1 MEDSFQNY
9 KYDKDSKKSE
19 GIGNIGNN
27 NENNKIDIS
36 KLFDP
41 NRNYYNSIKE
51 NNLNLGKFS
60 KNNSINLDYQNTI
73 PNIYSIPFQAPR
85 INEPQNFNTSISPLF
100 NANPN
105 FNQNQMFFPNN
116 NYAPSNYLNQSQNI
130 FPNYFPQ
137 FNNSNSNT
145 INLSYQELLKRLME
159 KDEYIQYL
167 QNKSSDNYQIKYYY
181 EEKQGDEAKYRERI
195 ISIYKT
201 NLKNA
206 NDALKNNQKI
216 VFGSKE
222 ILEKKEIIIYIIDT
236 NIVDIAF
243 IKKLNEIKAVI
254 FNDIKIPEITYE
266 MIEQKIEN
274 EKYEKTEEDNI
285 QVLGDYENNF
295 NQNYQIYFNKYM
307 FYSRN
312 KISLFTPHII
322 RTTKN
327 LTSLFFSEKLNLSD
341 FQYNDYHKNINND
354 VFLQLLS
361 LRINEFN
368 DYEKKDGII
377 TDKKYNEKIFGF
389 NQNKSKRN
397 YYLYSTMEK
406 DIISKKLTKINITNL
421 YEELTGKESQIGI
434 SNKPKT
440 YNHYETF
447 IKNMNFLKC
456 LTYEELV
463 LYIILNK
470 IDKDQYEIFPKILF
484 YEYYLTLNGEKVVV
498 SNKIEPGYLEADFVF
513 YSKCDVPYE
522 EEPLILQKSYRYYE
536 CLGMNGNFK
545 IKKDTLYFIE
555 LKSSFNFSEE
565 KDKEK
570 RVSKYEDFFKKL
582 FNKYKEFINLYES
595 QKWIEKNTKKE
606 ILLIY
611 DNDIIDIS
619 LDIENIITNLL
630 KENQNCIFRIIYTL
644 KSYPYFSHS
653 LAIEK
658 HNKLEQKYE
667 KLLKETKKREEES
680 KKREEEMA
688 KKIEKI
694 LQENK
699 EIKESLINNNKINSE
714 LSNLGKNNNETKK
727 DEN

>member
-51 NNLNLGKFS
+51 NNFNQGKFS
-60 KNNSINLDYQNTI
+60 KNNSINLNYQNTI

-195 ISIYKT
+195 ISNYKT
-201 NLKNA
+201 NVKNA

-222 ILEKKEIIIYIIDT
+222 ILEKKEIIIYIID
-236 NIVDIAF
+236 IKKDIAF

-266 MIEQKIEN
+266 MIEQKIGN

-322 RTTKN
+322 RTT
-327 LTSLFFSEKLNLSD
+327 
-341 FQYNDYHKNINND
+341 
-354 VFLQLLS
+354 
-361 LRINEFN
+361 
-368 DYEKKDGII
+368 
-377 TDKKYNEKIFGF
+377 
-389 NQNKSKRN
+389 
-397 YYLYSTMEK
+397 
-406 DIISKKLTKINITNL
+406 
-421 YEELTGKESQIGI
+421 
-434 SNKPKT
+434 
-440 YNHYETF
+440 
-447 IKNMNFLKC
+447 
-456 LTYEELV
+456 
-463 LYIILNK
+463 
-470 IDKDQYEIFPKILF
+470 
-484 YEYYLTLNGEKVVV
+484 
-498 SNKIEPGYLEADFVF
+498 
-513 YSKCDVPYE
+513 
-522 EEPLILQKSYRYYE
+522 
-536 CLGMNGNFK
+536 
-545 IKKDTLYFIE
+545 
-555 LKSSFNFSEE
+555 
-565 KDKEK
+565 
-570 RVSKYEDFFKKL
+570 
-582 FNKYKEFINLYES
+582 
-595 QKWIEKNTKKE
+595 
-606 ILLIY
+606 
-611 DNDIIDIS
+611 
-619 LDIENIITNLL
+619 
-630 KENQNCIFRIIYTL
+630 
-644 KSYPYFSHS
+644 
-653 LAIEK
+653 
-658 HNKLEQKYE
+658 
-667 KLLKETKKREEES
+667 
-680 KKREEEMA
+680 
-688 KKIEKI
+688 
-694 LQENK
+694 
-699 EIKESLINNNKINSE
+699 
-714 LSNLGKNNNETKK
+714 
-727 DEN
+727 